1 MAGSPTGSG
10 QSALEWEGGQLSRP
24 AALLGGHVDQSQS
37 PGAGGPDHGS
47 LSFCVC
53 AGGPLSHIPRGTTI
67 NRMMGP
73 SMWPLPC
80 VPGAGQGLCEG
91 GEVGLGWSALH

>member
-1 MAGSPTGSG
+1 MAGSPTGSV

-37 PGAGGPDHGS
+37 PGVGGPDRGS

-67 NRMMGP
+67 NRMMG
-73 SMWPLPC
+73 
-80 VPGAGQGLCEG
+80 VPGAGQGLREG
-91 GEVGLGWSALH
+91 GEVGLGWCALH